1 MVDPLSHAPAN
12 AAEVFSGEEQEDPSE
27 LHRQLEELES
37 ELASREEEC
46 RHLQKT
52 VEEKDAR
59 LDLLDNKIKVM
70 RIEVAMETH
79 LRRRRIARRTR
90 RSRCWTRRTLC

>member
-1 MVDPLSHAPAN
+1 MGLAISGSEEPHDRESTPVAEPLPHAPVHE
-12 AAEVFSGEEQEDPSE
+12 AELLSGEDPEDPSE
-27 LHRQLEELES
+27 LQRQLEELES

-46 RHLQKT
+46 RRLQKT

-70 RIEVAMETH
+70 RIEVRMCG
-79 LRRRRIARRTR
+79 
-90 RSRCWTRRTLC
+90 S

>member
-1 MVDPLSHAPAN
+1 MGLAISGSEEPHDREPTPVVEPTSHAPVSG
-12 AAEVFSGEEQEDPSE
+12 AELLSGEDQDDPSE
-27 LHRQLEELES
+27 LQRQLEELES

-46 RHLQKT
+46 RRLQKT

-70 RIEVAMETH
+70 RIEVG
-79 LRRRRIARRTR
+79 LRG
-90 RSRCWTRRTLC
+90 S